1 VIIFWIFTVFVGS
14 SAFAFAYI
22 FLQVGVGWS
31 LGYAVLAMLLTRGM
45 LSIVRRS
52 LIIRERITPETDVL
66 QRTVETNRAIFWK
79 RALYLAL
86 VPILYFLAAYEL
98 FGLAPEDAIAALP
111 QFLQTALTQLVYL
124 FFLLIAN
131 SILFLGPFYL
141 LSRIGKTMMNP
152 DDARFGVS
160 MEDVA

>member
-1 VIIFWIFTVFVGS
+1 MIIFWIFTLFVGS

-98 FGLAPEDAIAALP
+98 FGLPPEDAIAALP
-111 QFLQTALTQLVYL
+111 QFLQTRSW
-124 FFLLIAN
+124 
-131 SILFLGPFYL
+131 SICSSCS
-141 LSRIGKTMMNP
+141 SRTP
-152 DDARFGVS
+152 SCSSDRSTCSRASARR
-160 MEDVA
+160 

>member
-1 VIIFWIFTVFVGS
+1 
-14 SAFAFAYI
+14 
-22 FLQVGVGWS
+22 
-31 LGYAVLAMLLTRGM
+31 MLLTRGM

-98 FGLAPEDAIAALP
+98 FGLPPEDAIAALP

-160 MEDVA
+160 MDDVRVQKSDVTEMSGRLRLSEHAIRCHTEKVVTAVAG